1 VQTTRA
7 EALRLSQECNGA
19 ARYYKSEEP
28 VAGPCQT
35 LKYLVFLLFAEWLPL
50 RVRCF
55 RDMMANARN
64 IPKLNYSSILL
75 TMIFSMGEPMPIT
88 HHGNPP
94 TRADPI

>member
-1 VQTTRA
+1 VQTRA
-7 EALRLSQECNGA
+7 EALRLAQECNSA
-19 ARYYKSEEP
+19 ARYYKSKEP

-50 RVRCF
+50 RLRCF

-94 TRADPI
+94 IRADPV